1 LRASRAPAPDPVAHG
16 NATGHNEAIAPPH
29 PAARED
35 RMSFK
40 GQTVVI
46 TGAAGNLGQ
55 AVAAR
60 FAAEGANLA
69 LLDLNQ
75 AALDNVPTAGSGD
88 VLRQGVDLSDA
99 AVISTAIGA
108 VIARF
113 GRIDALCNLAGG
125 FHMGEKVHE
134 VPADKWD
141 FMMELNA
148 GSVLR
153 MAQAVVPHMLK
164 AGGGRIVN
172 IGAYSALSGKAEM
185 GAYVASKSAVIRLT
199 ETMAAELRSHN
210 INVNCV
216 LPSVIDTPQ
225 NRAAMPKAD
234 PAKWVAPE
242 ALADVLL
249 FLCSPAA
256 RAIHG
261 AAIPVVGLS

>member
-1 LRASRAPAPDPVAHG
+1 
-16 NATGHNEAIAPPH
+16 
-29 PAARED
+29 
-35 RMSFK
+35 MSFK
-40 GQTVVI
+40 GQTVLI

-55 AVAAR
+55 AVAAA
-60 FAAEGANLA
+60 FAAEGASLA
-69 LLDLNQ
+69 LLDLND
-75 AALDNVPTAGSGD
+75 AALAQVPAQGAAD
-88 VLRQGVDLSDA
+88 VLRQRVDLSDPASIAA
-99 AVISTAIGA
+99 AVAA
-108 VIARF
+108 VTARF

-125 FHMGEKVHE
+125 FRMGDKAHE
-134 VPADKWD
+134 LTAENWG

-153 MAQAVVPHMLK
+153 MAHAVVPHMLA

-185 GAYVASKSAVIRLT
+185 AAYIASKSAVIRLT
-199 ETMAAELRSHN
+199 ESMAAELRGHN

-234 PAKWVAPE
+234 PKKWVAPA
-242 ALADVLL
+242 ALADVLV

>member
-1 LRASRAPAPDPVAHG
+1 
-16 NATGHNEAIAPPH
+16 
-29 PAARED
+29 
-35 RMSFK
+35 MSFK
-40 GQTVVI
+40 NQTVII

-69 LLDLNQ
+69 LLDLKQ
-75 AALDNVPTAGSGD
+75 AALDKVPTAGAGD

-99 AVISTAIGA
+99 AAISTAVGA

-113 GRIDALCNLAGG
+113 GRIDALCNIAGG
-125 FHMGEKVHE
+125 FDMGEKVHE
-134 VPADKWD
+134 LPAAKWN

-153 MAQAVVPHMLK
+153 MAQAVVPHMLT

-172 IGAYSALSGKAEM
+172 IGANSALSGKAEM

-216 LPSVIDTPQ
+216 LPSIIDTPQ

-234 PAKWVAPE
+234 AAKWVAPE

>member
-1 LRASRAPAPDPVAHG
+1 MG
-16 NATGHNEAIAPPH
+16 AIANKVVKELH
-29 PAARED
+29 MD
-35 RMSFK
+35 F
-40 GQTVVI
+40 GNQTVMI
-46 TGAAGNLGQ
+46 TGAAGNLGA
-55 AVAAR
+55 AVAAA
-60 FAAEGANLA
+60 FAAAGANLA
-69 LLDLNQ
+69 LLDLNDASLAKVQ
-75 AALDNVPTAGSGD
+75 AAGAGD
-88 VLRQGVDLSDA
+88 VLRQRVDLADPASISA
-99 AVISTAIGA
+99 ATGA
-108 VIARF
+108 TLSRF

-125 FHMGEKVHE
+125 FQMGERVHE
-134 VPADKWD
+134 VPADKWN

-153 MAQAVVPHMLK
+153 MSHAVVPHMLK
-164 AGGGRIVN
+164 AGGGKIVN

-185 GAYVASKSAVIRLT
+185 AAYIASKSAVIRLT
-199 ETMAAELRSHN
+199 ESMAAELRGHN

-216 LPSVIDTPQ
+216 LPSIIDTPL

-234 PAKWVAPE
+234 PKKWVAPE

>member
-1 LRASRAPAPDPVAHG
+1 M
-16 NATGHNEAIAPPH
+16 T
-29 PAARED
+29 
-35 RMSFK
+35 FK
-40 GQTVVI
+40 NQTVII

-75 AALDNVPTAGSGD
+75 AALDKVPTTGAGD
-88 VLRQGVDLSDA
+88 VLRQIADLSDTVSVSA
-99 AVISTAIGA
+99 AIGA

-113 GRIDALCNLAGG
+113 GRIDALCNIAGG

-134 VPADKWD
+134 TPADKWD

-164 AGGGRIVN
+164 AGGGKIVN
-172 IGAYSALSGKAEM
+172 IGANSALSGKAEM

-234 PAKWVAPE
+234 PRKWVEPA

>member
-1 LRASRAPAPDPVAHG
+1 
-16 NATGHNEAIAPPH
+16 
-29 PAARED
+29 
-35 RMSFK
+35 MSFK
-40 GQTVVI
+40 GQTVMI

-55 AVAAR
+55 AVAAA
-60 FAAEGANLA
+60 FAAAGANLA
-69 LLDLNQ
+69 LLDLNE
-75 AALDNVPTAGSGD
+75 AALGKVQTTGAGE
-88 VLRQGVDLSDA
+88 VLRRRVDLADPASISA
-99 AVISTAIGA
+99 AIAA
-108 VIARF
+108 AIARF

-125 FHMGEKVHE
+125 FQMGEKVHE
-134 VPADKWD
+134 IPADKWD

-153 MAQAVVPHMLK
+153 MAHEIVPHMLK

-185 GAYVASKSAVIRLT
+185 AAYVASKSAVIRLT
-199 ETMAAELRSHN
+199 EAMAAELRTHD

-216 LPSVIDTPQ
+216 LPSIIDTPQ

-234 PAKWVAPE
+234 PKRWVAPE

>member
-1 LRASRAPAPDPVAHG
+1 
-16 NATGHNEAIAPPH
+16 
-29 PAARED
+29 
-35 RMSFK
+35 MSFK
-40 GQTVVI
+40 GQAVMI

-55 AVAAR
+55 AVATA
-60 FAAEGANLA
+60 FAAAGANLA
-69 LLDLNQ
+69 LLDLNEDS
-75 AALDNVPTAGSGD
+75 LGKVPAKGAGD
-88 VLRQGVDLSDA
+88 VLRQRVDLADPASISA
-99 AVISTAIGA
+99 AVGSAM
-108 VIARF
+108 ARF
-113 GRIDALCNLAGG
+113 GRIDVLANLAGG
-125 FHMGEKVHE
+125 FQMGEKAHE
-134 VPADKWD
+134 IPADKWE

-153 MAQAVVPHMLK
+153 MTHAVVPHMLK
-164 AGGGRIVN
+164 AGGGKIVN
-172 IGAYSALSGKAEM
+172 IGAYSALGGKPEM

-216 LPSVIDTPQ
+216 LPSIIDTPQ

>member
-1 LRASRAPAPDPVAHG
+1 
-16 NATGHNEAIAPPH
+16 
-29 PAARED
+29 
-35 RMSFK
+35 MSFK

-75 AALDNVPTAGSGD
+75 AALDNVPTAGAGA

-99 AVISTAIGA
+99 ASISAAIGA

>member
-1 LRASRAPAPDPVAHG
+1 
-16 NATGHNEAIAPPH
+16 
-29 PAARED
+29 
-35 RMSFK
+35 MSF
-40 GQTVVI
+40 GNQTVVI
-46 TGAAGNLGQ
+46 TGAAGNLGH
-55 AVAAR
+55 AVAAA
-60 FAAEGANLA
+60 FAAASANLV
-69 LLDLNQ
+69 LLDLNED
-75 AALDNVPTAGSGD
+75 ALKKTPTTGAGD
-88 VLRQGVDLSDA
+88 VLRQRVDLSDA
-99 AVISTAIGA
+99 ASIAAA
-108 VIARF
+108 VNAAVARF

-134 VPADKWD
+134 MPADKWD

-164 AGGGRIVN
+164 AGGGKIVN
-172 IGAYSALSGKAEM
+172 IGANSALSGKAEM
-185 GAYVASKSAVIRLT
+185 GAYIASKSAVIRLT
-199 ETMAAELRSHN
+199 ESMAAELRGHN

-216 LPSVIDTPQ
+216 LPSIIDTPQ

>member
-1 LRASRAPAPDPVAHG
+1 M
-16 NATGHNEAIAPPH
+16 N
-29 PAARED
+29 
-35 RMSFK
+35 FK
-40 GQTVVI
+40 GQTAMI
-46 TGAAGNLGQ
+46 TGAAGNLGH
-55 AVAAR
+55 AVAAA
-60 FAAEGANLA
+60 FAAAGANLV
-69 LLDLNQ
+69 LLDLNEDT
-75 AALDNVPTAGSGD
+75 LKKTPTAGAGD
-88 VLRQGVDLSDA
+88 VLHQRVDLTDTASIAA
-99 AVISTAIGA
+99 AVNAA
-108 VIARF
+108 LARF
-113 GRIDALCNLAGG
+113 GRIDALCNIAGG
-125 FHMGEKVHE
+125 FDMGDKVHE
-134 VPADKWD
+134 LPAAKWN

-153 MAQAVVPHMLK
+153 TAQAVVPHMLK

-172 IGAYSALSGKAEM
+172 IGANSALSGKAEM

-216 LPSVIDTPQ
+216 LPSIIDTPQ

-234 PAKWVAPE
+234 PVKWVAPE

-261 AAIPVVGLS
+261 AAIPVLGLS

>member
-1 LRASRAPAPDPVAHG
+1 
-16 NATGHNEAIAPPH
+16 
-29 PAARED
+29 
-35 RMSFK
+35 MSFK
-40 GQTVVI
+40 NQVAIV

-55 AVAAR
+55 AVAAA
-60 FAAEGANLA
+60 FAAAGANLA
-69 LLDLNQ
+69 LIDLNE
-75 AALDNVPTAGSGD
+75 AALAKVPTAGAGE
-88 VLRQGVDLSDA
+88 VLRQRVDLSDPASIA
-99 AVISTAIGA
+99 AATNAT
-108 VIARF
+108 IAKF
-113 GRIDALCNLAGG
+113 QRIDVLVNLAGG
-125 FHMGEKVHE
+125 FQMGDQVHALT
-134 VPADKWD
+134 ADKWN

-153 MAQAVVPHMLK
+153 MAHAVVPHMLK
-164 AGGGRIVN
+164 DGGGKIVN

-185 GAYVASKSAVIRLT
+185 SAYVASKSAVIRLT
-199 ETMAAELRSHN
+199 ESMAAELRGHN

-216 LPSVIDTPQ
+216 LPSIIDTPQ

-234 PAKWVAPE
+234 PSKWVAPA

>member
-1 LRASRAPAPDPVAHG
+1 
-16 NATGHNEAIAPPH
+16 
-29 PAARED
+29 
-35 RMSFK
+35 MSFA
-40 GQTVVI
+40 GQTVMI

-55 AVAAR
+55 AVAAA
-60 FAAEGANLA
+60 FAAQGAKLA
-69 LLDLNQ
+69 LLDLND
-75 AALDNVPTAGSGD
+75 AALAKVPTAGAGE
-88 VLRQGVDLSDA
+88 VLRQRVDLSDPASIA
-99 AVISTAIGA
+99 AATKAA
-108 VIARF
+108 IARF
-113 GRIDALCNLAGG
+113 QRIDALVNLAGG
-125 FHMGEKVHE
+125 FQMGDQVHALT
-134 VPADKWD
+134 ADTWN

-153 MAQAVVPHMLK
+153 MAHEVVPHMLK
-164 AGGGRIVN
+164 EGGGKIVN

-185 GAYVASKSAVIRLT
+185 SAYIASKSAVIRLT
-199 ETMAAELRSHN
+199 ESMAAELRSHN

-216 LPSVIDTPQ
+216 LPSIIDTPQ

-234 PAKWVAPE
+234 FKKWVAPE

>member
-1 LRASRAPAPDPVAHG
+1 
-16 NATGHNEAIAPPH
+16 
-29 PAARED
+29 
-35 RMSFK
+35 MSFK
-40 GQTVVI
+40 GQTVMI

-55 AVAAR
+55 AVSAA
-60 FAAEGANLA
+60 FAAAGANLV
-69 LLDLNQ
+69 LLDLNED
-75 AALDNVPTAGSGD
+75 ALAKVATAGAGD
-88 VLRQGVDLSDA
+88 VLRRRVDLGDPASIAGAVEA
-99 AVISTAIGA
+99 AV
-108 VIARF
+108 ARF

-134 VPADKWD
+134 ISADKWD

-153 MAQAVVPHMLK
+153 MAQAVVPHMLQ
-164 AGGGRIVN
+164 AGSGKIVN
-172 IGAYSALSGKAEM
+172 IGANSALSGKAEM
-185 GAYVASKSAVIRLT
+185 GAYIASKSAVIRLT

>member
-1 LRASRAPAPDPVAHG
+1 
-16 NATGHNEAIAPPH
+16 
-29 PAARED
+29 
-35 RMSFK
+35 MSFK
-40 GQTVVI
+40 NQIVMI

-55 AVAAR
+55 AVAAS
-60 FAAEGANLA
+60 FAAAGANLV
-69 LLDLNQ
+69 LLDLNE
-75 AALDNVPTAGSGD
+75 AALGKIASTGAPD
-88 VLRQGVDLSDA
+88 VLRQRVDLADPASISA
-99 AVISTAIGA
+99 AVGA

-113 GRIDALCNLAGG
+113 GRIDVLCNLAGG

-134 VPADKWD
+134 MPADKWN

-153 MAQAVVPHMLK
+153 MSHDVVPHMLK
-164 AGGGRIVN
+164 AGGGKIVN
-172 IGAYSALSGKAEM
+172 IGAFSALSGKAEM
-185 GAYVASKSAVIRLT
+185 SAYVASKSAVIRLT
-199 ETMAAELRSHN
+199 ESMAAELRSHN

-216 LPSVIDTPQ
+216 LPSIIDTPQ

-234 PAKWVAPE
+234 PKRWVAPE
-242 ALADVLL
+242 ALADVLM

>member
-1 LRASRAPAPDPVAHG
+1 M
-16 NATGHNEAIAPPH
+16 T
-29 PAARED
+29 
-35 RMSFK
+35 FK
-40 GQTVVI
+40 NQTI
-46 TGAAGNLGQ
+46 LISGAAGNLGH
-55 AVAAR
+55 AVAAA
-60 FAAEGANLA
+60 FAAAGANLA
-69 LLDLNQ
+69 LLDIN
-75 AALDNVPTAGSGD
+75 ADALKQTPTAGGGD
-88 VLRQGVDLSDA
+88 VLRQRVDLSETASIAA
-99 AVISTAIGA
+99 AVEATLK
-108 VIARF
+108 RF
-113 GRIDALCNLAGG
+113 SRIDALCNLAGG

-134 VPADKWD
+134 IPADRWD

-153 MAQAVVPHMLK
+153 MAQAVVPHMLQ

-172 IGAYSALSGKAEM
+172 IGANSALSGKAEM
-185 GAYVASKSAVIRLT
+185 GAYVAAKSAVIRLT
-199 ETMAAELRSHN
+199 ETMAAELRGHG

-216 LPSVIDTPQ
+216 LPSIIDTPQ

-234 PAKWVAPE
+234 PKKWVAPE

>member
-1 LRASRAPAPDPVAHG
+1 
-16 NATGHNEAIAPPH
+16 
-29 PAARED
+29 
-35 RMSFK
+35 MSFK

-99 AVISTAIGA
+99 AVISTTIGA

>member
-1 LRASRAPAPDPVAHG
+1 M
-16 NATGHNEAIAPPH
+16 T
-29 PAARED
+29 
-35 RMSFK
+35 FK
-40 GQTVVI
+40 DQTLLI
-46 TGAAGNLGQ
+46 TGAAGNLGR
-55 AVAAR
+55 AVVAA
-60 FAAEGANLA
+60 FAEAGANLV
-69 LLDLNQ
+69 LIDLNDDALKSVATKGAGGVLAQ
-75 AALDNVPTAGSGD
+75 RADLADPASIAAAV
-88 VLRQGVDLSDA
+88 DA
-99 AVISTAIGA
+99 AIK
-108 VIARF
+108 RF
-113 GRIDALCNLAGG
+113 RRIDALCNLAGG
-125 FHMGEKVHE
+125 FAMGDKAHE
-134 VPADKWD
+134 LSAEAWNH
-141 FMMELNA
+141 MMELNA

-172 IGAYSALSGKAEM
+172 IGANSALSGKAEM
-185 GAYVASKSAVIRLT
+185 GAYIASKSAVIRLT

-216 LPSVIDTPQ
+216 LPSIIDTPQ

>member
-1 LRASRAPAPDPVAHG
+1 
-16 NATGHNEAIAPPH
+16 
-29 PAARED
+29 
-35 RMSFK
+35 MSFK

>member
-1 LRASRAPAPDPVAHG
+1 
-16 NATGHNEAIAPPH
+16 
-29 PAARED
+29 
-35 RMSFK
+35 MSVK

-60 FAAEGANLA
+60 FAAEGASLA

-75 AALDNVPTAGSGD
+75 AALDKVPVAGAAD
-88 VLRQGVDLSDA
+88 VLRQGVDLSDPVSVSA
-99 AVISTAIGA
+99 AVGA

-125 FHMGEKVHE
+125 FHMGETVHE
-134 VPADKWD
+134 TPADKWD

-164 AGGGRIVN
+164 QGGGRIVN
-172 IGAYSALSGKAEM
+172 IGASSALSGKAEM

-199 ETMAAELRSHN
+199 ETMAAELRGHN

-216 LPSVIDTPQ
+216 LPSIIDTPQ
-225 NRAAMPKAD
+225 NRAVMPKAD
-234 PAKWVAPE
+234 PRKWVAPE

>member
-1 LRASRAPAPDPVAHG
+1 
-16 NATGHNEAIAPPH
+16 
-29 PAARED
+29 
-35 RMSFK
+35 MSFK
-40 GQTVVI
+40 GQTVII

-69 LLDLNQ
+69 LLDLKQ
-75 AALDNVPTAGSGD
+75 AALDKVPAAGAGA
-88 VLRQGVDLSDA
+88 VLRQGVDLSDTVSIA
-99 AVISTAIGA
+99 AAIGV
-108 VIARF
+108 VIALF
-113 GRIDALCNLAGG
+113 GRIDAVCNLAGG

-172 IGAYSALSGKAEM
+172 IGANSALSGKAEM
-185 GAYVASKSAVIRLT
+185 GAYIASKSAVIRLT

-216 LPSVIDTPQ
+216 LPSIIDTPQ

>member
-1 LRASRAPAPDPVAHG
+1 MG
-16 NATGHNEAIAPPH
+16 
-29 PAARED
+29 
-35 RMSFK
+35 FK
-40 GQTVVI
+40 GQTVMI
-46 TGAAGNLGQ
+46 TGAAGNLGH
-55 AVAAR
+55 AVAAA
-60 FAAEGANLA
+60 FAAAGANLV
-69 LLDLNQ
+69 LIDRDEESLGK
-75 AALDNVPTAGSGD
+75 VPTNGAGA
-88 VLRQGVDLSDA
+88 VLRQRVDLSDA
-99 AVISTAIGA
+99 AAIA
-108 VIARF
+108 SAAAAAIARF

-125 FHMGEKVHE
+125 FHMGEQVHE
-134 VPADKWD
+134 IPADKWN

-153 MAQAVVPHMLK
+153 TCRAVVPHMLEQ
-164 AGGGRIVN
+164 GGGRIVN
-172 IGAYSALSGKAEM
+172 IGAYSALGGKAEM
-185 GAYVASKSAVIRLT
+185 GAYVASKGAVIRLT
-199 ETMAAELRSHN
+199 ESMAAELRGRG

-234 PAKWVAPE
+234 PARWVAPE

>member
-1 LRASRAPAPDPVAHG
+1 
-16 NATGHNEAIAPPH
+16 
-29 PAARED
+29 
-35 RMSFK
+35 MSFK
-40 GQTVVI
+40 GQTAMI
-46 TGAAGNLGQ
+46 TGAAGNLGR
-55 AVAAR
+55 AVAAA
-60 FAAEGANLA
+60 FAEVGANLV
-69 LLDLNQ
+69 LIDLNDDALKSVATKGASSVLAQ
-75 AALDNVPTAGSGD
+75 RADLADPASIAAAV
-88 VLRQGVDLSDA
+88 DA
-99 AVISTAIGA
+99 AIK
-108 VIARF
+108 RF

-125 FHMGEKVHE
+125 FAMGEKVHE
-134 VPADKWD
+134 LPADKWD

-172 IGAYSALSGKAEM
+172 IGANSALGGKAEM
-185 GAYVASKSAVIRLT
+185 GAYIASKSAVIRLT
-199 ETMAAELRSHN
+199 ETMAAELRGHN

-216 LPSVIDTPQ
+216 LPSIIDTPQ

-234 PAKWVAPE
+234 PAKWVAPA

>member
-1 LRASRAPAPDPVAHG
+1 M
-16 NATGHNEAIAPPH
+16 I
-29 PAARED
+29 
-35 RMSFK
+35 FK
-40 GQTVVI
+40 GQTVLI
-46 TGAAGNLGQ
+46 TGAAGNLGR
-55 AVAAR
+55 AVAAA
-60 FAAEGANLA
+60 FAEAGANLVLIDLKDDA
-69 LLDLNQ
+69 LKSVATKGASGVLAQRADLADPASI
-75 AALDNVPTAGSGD
+75 AAAV
-88 VLRQGVDLSDA
+88 DA
-99 AVISTAIGA
+99 AIK
-108 VIARF
+108 RF

-125 FHMGEKVHE
+125 FQMGEKVHE
-134 VPADKWD
+134 IPADKWD

-153 MAQAVVPHMLK
+153 MSNAVVPHMLK

-172 IGAYSALSGKAEM
+172 IGANSALSGKAEM
-185 GAYVASKSAVIRLT
+185 GAYIASKSAVIRLT
-199 ETMAAELRSHN
+199 ETMAAELRGHN

-216 LPSVIDTPQ
+216 LPSIIDTPQ

-234 PAKWVAPE
+234 PKKWVAPE

>member
-1 LRASRAPAPDPVAHG
+1 M
-16 NATGHNEAIAPPH
+16 T
-29 PAARED
+29 
-35 RMSFK
+35 FK
-40 GQTVVI
+40 NQTVII

-55 AVAAR
+55 AVASR

-69 LLDLNQ
+69 LLDLTQ
-75 AALDNVPTAGSGD
+75 TALDKVPTAGAGA
-88 VLRQGVDLSDA
+88 VLRQVVDLSDA
-99 AVISTAIGA
+99 TSVSTAVGA
-108 VIARF
+108 VVGRF

-134 VPADKWD
+134 IPADKWD

-172 IGAYSALSGKAEM
+172 IGANAALSGKAEM
-185 GAYVASKSAVIRLT
+185 GAYIASKSAVIRLT
-199 ETMAAELRSHN
+199 ETMAAELRGHN

-216 LPSVIDTPQ
+216 LPSIIDTPQ

-234 PAKWVAPE
+234 PKKWVAPE

>member
-1 LRASRAPAPDPVAHG
+1 M
-16 NATGHNEAIAPPH
+16 T
-29 PAARED
+29 
-35 RMSFK
+35 FK
-40 GQTVVI
+40 NQTVII

-75 AALDNVPTAGSGD
+75 AALDKVPTTGAGD
-88 VLRQGVDLSDA
+88 VLRQIADLSDTVSVSA
-99 AVISTAIGA
+99 AIGA
-108 VIARF
+108 VTARF
-113 GRIDALCNLAGG
+113 GRIDALCNIAGG

-134 VPADKWD
+134 MPADRWD

-164 AGGGRIVN
+164 AGGGKIVN
-172 IGAYSALSGKAEM
+172 IGANSALSGKAEM

-234 PAKWVAPE
+234 PRKWVEPA

>member
-1 LRASRAPAPDPVAHG
+1 M
-16 NATGHNEAIAPPH
+16 T
-29 PAARED
+29 
-35 RMSFK
+35 FK
-40 GQTVVI
+40 NQTVLI
-46 TGAAGNLGQ
+46 TGAAGNLGR
-55 AVAAR
+55 AVAAA
-60 FAAEGANLA
+60 FAAAGANLV
-69 LLDLNQ
+69 LIDLNEDALKSVATKGAGGVLAQ
-75 AALDNVPTAGSGD
+75 RADLADPAAIATA
-88 VLRQGVDLSDA
+88 VDA
-99 AVISTAIGA
+99 AIN
-108 VIARF
+108 RF

-125 FHMGEKVHE
+125 FAMGDKAHE
-134 VPADKWD
+134 LSAEAWNN
-141 FMMELNA
+141 MMELNA

-153 MAQAVVPHMLK
+153 MSHAVVPHMLK
-164 AGGGRIVN
+164 QGGGKIVN
-172 IGAYSALSGKAEM
+172 IGANSALSGKAEM

-216 LPSVIDTPQ
+216 LPSIIDTPQ

>member
-1 LRASRAPAPDPVAHG
+1 
-16 NATGHNEAIAPPH
+16 
-29 PAARED
+29 
-35 RMSFK
+35 MSFK
-40 GQTVVI
+40 GQTVMI

-60 FAAEGANLA
+60 FAAEGANLV
-69 LLDLNQ
+69 LLDLKQ
-75 AALDNVPTAGSGD
+75 AALDKVPAAGAGD
-88 VLRQGVDLSDA
+88 VLRQVVDLSDA
-99 AVISTAIGA
+99 TSISAAIGA

-134 VPADKWD
+134 IPADKWD

-172 IGAYSALSGKAEM
+172 IGANSALSGKAEM

-216 LPSVIDTPQ
+216 LPSIIDTPQ

-249 FLCSPAA
+249 FLCTPAA